1 MALELTCVCTKAHI
15 AEGQFKCLRRDLH
28 RFRPTWTACDHL
40 SPPVIY
46 KVPSFA
52 LTLAECFGGV
62 GFTRGFR
69 LRFSFHNDTALP
81 QPLPDGTWNCSVPHW
96 PDFRQHVLCNF
107 KTECAGGE
115 DEAPC
120 PYTTQRCGQGR
131 ISIGDSCYIYVAPD
145 HKISW
150 LDADKSCR
158 MKGAAL
164 ASLKSAGEW
173 RRVYYTL
180 RRELFANRPLFIGIQ
195 SSSKELPVM

>member
-1 MALELTCVCTKAHI
+1 MQKI
-15 AEGQFKCLRRDLH
+15 DY
-28 RFRPTWTACDHL
+28 FRGL
-40 SPPVIY
+40 
-46 KVPSFA
+46 K
-52 LTLAECFGGV
+52 
-62 GFTRGFR
+62 FTRGFR
-69 LRFSFHNDTALP
+69 LRFSFHDVTALP

-164 ASLKSAGEW
+164 ASLTSGAEW
-173 RRVYYTL
+173 SRVSHVFRRVMYVK
-180 RRELFANRPLFIGIQ
+180 RPLFIGLR
-195 SSSKELPVM
+195 SYSRRLPVM